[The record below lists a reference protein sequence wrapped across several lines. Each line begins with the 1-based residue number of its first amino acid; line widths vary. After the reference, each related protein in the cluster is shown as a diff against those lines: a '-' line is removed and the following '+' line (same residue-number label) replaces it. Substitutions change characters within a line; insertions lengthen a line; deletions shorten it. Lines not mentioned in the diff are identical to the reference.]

1 MLTPWARRREPR
13 VRRYSWLQD
22 YLVRLDGKEAREECY
37 AWLEQGL
44 VRSGDIFGVRG
55 SASDRDPSRADGRFW
70 DRAPDVLKS
79 VGVGLLLFAM
89 VASAIAGAEAWF
101 FFSLVA
107 AWLLFPVLVGLRNT
121 LDAGCSFM
129 LISAGVVVVVELA
142 RYGPGSLL
150 P

>member
-1 MLTPWARRREPR
+1 
-13 VRRYSWLQD
+13 
-22 YLVRLDGKEAREECY
+22 
-37 AWLEQGL
+37 
-44 VRSGDIFGVRG
+44 VRSGNIFGVRG
-55 SASDRDPSRADGRFW
+55 CAPDRDPSRADGGFRG
-70 DRAPDVLKS
+70 RASEALKS

-89 VASAIAGAEAWF
+89 VASAIAGAEAEF
-101 FFSLVA
+101 YFTLVA
-107 AWLLFPVLVGLRNT
+107 TWLLFPVLVGLRNT